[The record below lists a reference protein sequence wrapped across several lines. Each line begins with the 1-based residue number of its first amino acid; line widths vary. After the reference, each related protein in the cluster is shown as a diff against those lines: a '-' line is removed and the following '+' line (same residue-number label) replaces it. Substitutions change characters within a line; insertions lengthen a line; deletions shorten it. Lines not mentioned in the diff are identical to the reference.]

1 MKAFLKAALY
11 LAAACAIV
19 AGSWAGYRYAKR
31 KAEPPAVEKGA
42 ASVPVR
48 TMKVSAGSV
57 TNVIKL
63 IGSLEATRTVEVIP
77 KLVGRLESLALE
89 DGTPVLEGTAVT
101 NRQII
106 AVIDHRDILAQLA
119 QSRAAVETARMA
131 IDTAK
136 VVLKDRDRER
146 KRMEKLF
153 AEGSTTE
160 QQRDLAVTAYEQAV
174 TGLAEA
180 EALLVQAKAA
190 TDVIEV
196 NLTEAFVHAPMDGVV
211 SAKYA
216 DPGAMVNVS
225 TKIVQV
231 IPMEELK
238 YLIAVP
244 GAYLHLLTAGKTV
257 VSVASDA
264 VPGRVFSGVIA
275 RIHPAVDPVT
285 RTATVEVRIANE
297 RSAAGEWLLRP
308 GLYAEGRIVLEL
320 KQDVV
325 VVPADI
331 VLRRG
336 TRFLAFVVNA
346 GKAETRELKTGI
358 RDGNALEVLD
368 GLRVGEHVVV
378 MGQHRLADGV
388 PVRLMDGETTRG
400 E

>member
-1 MKAFLKAALY
+1 V
-11 LAAACAIV
+11 C
-19 AGSWAGYRYAKR
+19 
-31 KAEPPAVEKGA
+31 
-42 ASVPVR
+42 
-48 TMKVSAGSV
+48 AGSV
-57 TNVIKL
+57 TNVIRL
-63 IGSLEATRTVEVIP
+63 IGSLEATRTVDVIP

-89 DGTPVLEGTAVT
+89 DGTPVLEGFAVT
-101 NRQII
+101 NRQVI
-106 AVIDHRDILAQLA
+106 AVIYHRDILAQLA
-119 QSRAAVETARMA
+119 QSRAAVETAKKA

-146 KRMEKLF
+146 KRMEKLY

-160 QQRDLAVTAYEQAV
+160 QQRDLAVTAYEQSV

-180 EALLVQAKAA
+180 EAQLVQAKAA
-190 TDVIEV
+190 ADVIEV

-211 SAKYA
+211 SVKYA
-216 DPGAMVNVS
+216 DPGAMVSVS
-225 TKIVQV
+225 TKIVQI
-231 IPMEELK
+231 IPMGELK

-257 VSVASDA
+257 VTVVSDA
-264 VPGRVFSGVIA
+264 VPGRVFTGVIA
-275 RIHPAVDPVT
+275 RIQPSVDPVT

-297 RSAAGEWLLRP
+297 MSASGEWLLRP
-308 GLYAEGRIVLEL
+308 GLYAEGRIVLEH
-320 KQDVV
+320 KQDAV

-336 TRFLAFVVNA
+336 ARFLAFVVQH

-358 RDGNALEVLD
+358 RDGNMLEVLD

-388 PVRLMDGETTRG
+388 SVRLVDEADIQRK
-400 E
+400 

>member
-1 MKAFLKAALY
+1 MKAFLKAVLY
-11 LAAACAIV
+11 LAAVCAIV
-19 AGSWAGYRYAKR
+19 AGSWEGYRYAKR
-31 KAEPPAVEKGA
+31 KSEPPAGEKGV

-77 KLVGRLESLALE
+77 KLVGRLDSLALE

-180 EALLVQAKAA
+180 EAQLVQAKAA
-190 TDVIEV
+190 TEVIEV

-257 VSVASDA
+257 VRVVSDA
-264 VPGRVFSGVIA
+264 VPGRVFTGVIA

-297 RSAAGEWLLRP
+297 RNASGEWLLRP

-320 KQDVV
+320 RQDVV

-336 TRFLAFVVNA
+336 TRFLAFVVNG
-346 GKAETRELKTGI
+346 GKAETRELRTGI

>member
-1 MKAFLKAALY
+1 MKAFLKAVLY

-19 AGSWAGYRYAKR
+19 AGSWEGYRYAKR
-31 KAEPPAVEKGA
+31 KAEPPAGEKGA

-77 KLVGRLESLALE
+77 KLVGRLDVLALE
-89 DGTPVLEGTAVT
+89 DGTPVLEGTEVT

-131 IDTAK
+131 IGTAK

-174 TGLAEA
+174 TGLAET
-180 EALLVQAKAA
+180 EAQLVQAKAA
-190 TDVIEV
+190 TEVIEV

-225 TKIVQV
+225 TKIVQI

-257 VSVASDA
+257 VSVVSDA
-264 VPGRVFSGVIA
+264 VPGRVFTGVIA

-285 RTATVEVRIANE
+285 RTATVEVRLANE
-297 RSAAGEWLLRP
+297 RNAAGEWLLRP

-320 KQDVV
+320 KQDAV

-336 TRFLAFVVNA
+336 TRFLAFVVNG
-346 GKAETRELKTGI
+346 GKAETRELRTGI

-388 PVRLMDGETTRG
+388 PVRLMDGEATQG